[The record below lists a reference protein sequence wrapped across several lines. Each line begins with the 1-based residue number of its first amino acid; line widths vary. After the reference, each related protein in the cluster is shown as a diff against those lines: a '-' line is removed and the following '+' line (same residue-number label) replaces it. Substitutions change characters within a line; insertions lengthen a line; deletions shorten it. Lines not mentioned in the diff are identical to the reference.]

1 MAFQMHS
8 QTTLKIE
15 QRAQTLIN
23 SRGDRLVQMS
33 LADAKIL
40 LTDLYDKQIADSLV
54 GVYMFRDSLNLS
66 RVALLKREVDIY
78 KEKCGNY
85 AMMLF
90 NDTKVIVNK
99 NTELDLLNKIIKDQK
114 KEIRKQKVLKVIGFT
129 GAVVLPIIVIIL
141 MTHN

>member
-1 MAFQMHS
+1 MHS